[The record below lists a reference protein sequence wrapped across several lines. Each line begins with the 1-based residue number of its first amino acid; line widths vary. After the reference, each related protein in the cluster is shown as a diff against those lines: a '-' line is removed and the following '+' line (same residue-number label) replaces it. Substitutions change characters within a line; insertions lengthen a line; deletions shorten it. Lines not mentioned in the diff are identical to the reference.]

1 MRVRTWL
8 PVFLALSTPAFAQD
22 GARAQDGLT
31 PTDVLPVGRF
41 TADARLVM
49 AVGEGT
55 LDSGPAT
62 IDGDIRQFLAVFE
75 AALGLGMGFEVEA
88 QLPVAFTSEISF
100 DESGIEFTE
109 ESRGLGDLSL
119 GVNYAIIQQKGDEP
133 QLIAGA
139 FILLP
144 VGDDDPSEPEITGA
158 GPFNQPGE
166 EGGIGDGAFGFGGQ
180 IGVSKRFGNIEPYF
194 LFRYFV
200 HGESEESDI
209 ETDHADVASIIL
221 GLEIHAGDQAT
232 IDLRA
237 WVDIRSEEVEEDTNT
252 GAEST
257 EEEHASYGFQG
268 RVYLSLGSQVAIV
281 AGVGISAVEDHAL
294 DEQSQF
300 ELTDTWLFGAEF
312 GLRIVFGK

>member
-22 GARAQDGLT
+22 GSRAQDGLT
-31 PTDVLPVGRF
+31 PTDILPVGRF
-41 TADARLVM
+41 TAEARLIM
-49 AVGEGT
+49 SLGEGT
-55 LDSGPAT
+55 LDAGPAS
-62 IDGDIRQFLAVFE
+62 IDGDIRQFLVAFE
-75 AALGLGMGFEVEA
+75 AAAGLGLGFEIEA

-100 DESGIEFTE
+100 EEGNAEFTE
-109 ESRGLGDLSL
+109 EEKGLGDLTL
-119 GVNYAIIQQKGDEP
+119 GVNYAIIQQKGEEP
-133 QLIAGA
+133 QLIVGA

-144 VGDDDPSEPEITGA
+144 VGDDDPGLAEIVA
-158 GPFNQPGE
+158 GGTVIQNGE

-180 IGVSKRFGNIEPYF
+180 IGLSKRFGNVEPYF
-194 LFRYFV
+194 VFRYFV
-200 HGESEESDI
+200 HGESDVDDI
-209 ETDHADVASIIL
+209 ETDHADIATILL

-232 IDLRA
+232 VDLRA
-237 WVDIRSEEVEEDTNT
+237 WVNINGEEVDEDAT
-252 GAEST
+252 GAETT

-294 DEQSQF
+294 DEQAQF